1 MTGSKEIENNEK
13 ITVPNYVVKFGQA
26 KENGKYIWVVLDL
39 RIQGDTAKQLKVRG
53 GAASKFITSELRK
66 LRRATE

>member
-1 MTGSKEIENNEK
+1 MTGGKEIDKE
-13 ITVPNYVVKFGQA
+13 IVTVPNYVVKFGQA

-39 RIQGDTAKQLKVRG
+39 RIQSDTAKQLEVRG
-53 GAASKFITSELRK
+53 GAASKFIESELRK